1 MLEGAEMQSALRA
14 YVCVFLGQCDRPNFW
29 RKRSRRKH
37 MDIFVPIL
45 KVDAARREVHGVMAE
60 EAKDRANEIFD
71 YESSKPYVQ
80 AWSREIEKTTDGKS
94 AGNVRGQ
101 HGKIAA
107 GKLVSITFD
116 DVNKRIPVVAKI
128 VDNNEWEK
136 VQQGV
141 YNGFSIGGSY
151 VRKWADGA
159 ATRYTAK
166 PAEVSLVDHPCMY
179 GATFQLVKADGAF
192 EYRGFAGVRS
202 NQSDGMA
209 EVRQRIAELGKVVDS
224 YVARHT
230 AAPSARFQPQGEE
243 TATVL
248 KFVAGMPGGMM
259 LESDVADS
267 AEASRQHSAFVTKSA
282 NREAVAEAELEKA
295 LANGKP
301 VTSPNYR
308 RADDGLEK
316 DAPRRFSTVDSV
328 EPGG

>member
-1 MLEGAEMQSALRA
+1 
-14 YVCVFLGQCDRPNFW
+14 
-29 RKRSRRKH
+29 

-45 KVDAARREVHGVMAE
+45 KVDASRREVHGVMAE
-60 EAKDRANEIFD
+60 EARDRANEIFD

-116 DVNKRIPVVAKI
+116 DATKTIPVVAKI

-136 VQQGV
+136 VQEGV

-151 VRKWADGA
+151 IRKWVDGA

-166 PAEVSLVDHPCMY
+166 PTEVSLVDHPCMY

-192 EYRGFAGVRS
+192 ERRGFAGVRS

-209 EVRQRIAELGKVVDS
+209 EVRQRIAELGKVVEA

-230 AAPSARFQPQGEE
+230 AAPSTRFQPQGEE

-248 KFVAGMPGGMM
+248 KFVAGMPGGMV
-259 LESDVADS
+259 LESDVAKLWHKPS
-267 AEASRQHSAFVTKSA
+267 C
-282 NREAVAEAELEKA
+282 
-295 LANGKP
+295 GK
-301 VTSPNYR
+301 
-308 RADDGLEK
+308 L
-316 DAPRRFSTVDSV
+316 
-328 EPGG
+328 